1 MKKYNYQ
8 NDMEYHWFD
17 IDGFSFNLFQ
27 VVLVLFIETGHNNIL
42 LPNRILYG
50 NVRNRRDIFENS
62 GKS

>member
-1 MKKYNYQ
+1 MIMKMICNISP
-8 NDMEYHWFD
+8 YHWSD

-27 VVLVLFIETGHNNIL
+27 VVLVLFTETGHNNIL

-50 NVRNRRDIFENS
+50 NVRNRRDILENS